1 MYTFV
6 IIKYTRIKSLCKPLE
21 IKFNNN
27 FFLCKLL
34 RAVTPFFNL
43 PLFIFHFIKYYYRFL
58 VIIFES
64 SSAKRAMF
72 FRQNRDGQSQKS

>member
-34 RAVTPFFNL
+34 RAVTMTDL
-43 PLFIFHFIKYYYRFL
+43 VLLFMHFL
-58 VIIFES
+58 
-64 SSAKRAMF
+64 
-72 FRQNRDGQSQKS
+72 

>member
-6 IIKYTRIKSLCKPLE
+6 TIKNTRISSLCKPLE
-21 IKFNNN
+21 IQNNNN

-34 RAVTPFFNL
+34 RAVTCFLIYAWALSVTVKF
-43 PLFIFHFIKYYYRFL
+43 YYRFSR
-58 VIIFES
+58 IIFES

-72 FRQNRDGQSQKS
+72 FHHNQVEHSPKS